1 MNVHSDMSLDTEGI
15 INTFAIKHYRRMK
28 FKNMLEDVE
37 KLIMYLKLSY
47 YFNGT
52 QILAIFAS
60 TNLAYIHFSD
70 FIKGYEALAN
80 TCI

>member
-1 MNVHSDMSLDTEGI
+1 MNVHSDMSLETEGI

-52 QILAIFAS
+52 QI
-60 TNLAYIHFSD
+60 
-70 FIKGYEALAN
+70 
-80 TCI
+80 